1 MAPCN
6 ATAAARRYLLRRS
19 IFRRFRRRC
28 GLRAE
33 LALDSVLKFWIT
45 NSCCSGS
52 GRAAPLGKC
61 WFGNKNSCDKH
72 QKDGTSSFSIPF
84 RATSSYP
91 GIPVEQLLEAWAR
104 ARPSTALR
112 INSKQRPYRFRRVS
126 SRARGSREFLCSLGF
141 TISWGRSAGSNGKQF
156 HMPKCSLCGNDF
168 AGNGILCP
176 ACYAKTPRTVVATR
190 RKVPGTQQYIAI
202 LRVAPMTTALIA
214 INLLIY
220 VLMAVSTKSIDFS
233 VQTLVNW
240 GGDYAPLTRNG
251 EWWRL
256 LTSTFVHGG
265 LLHVGLNMWCLLML
279 GPLAEVAF
287 GKFPYL
293 AAYIATGLCS
303 SLYEHSLCIIP
314 LQSALALPA
323 RSSASRDF

>member
-1 MAPCN
+1 
-6 ATAAARRYLLRRS
+6 
-19 IFRRFRRRC
+19 
-28 GLRAE
+28 
-33 LALDSVLKFWIT
+33 
-45 NSCCSGS
+45 
-52 GRAAPLGKC
+52 
-61 WFGNKNSCDKH
+61 
-72 QKDGTSSFSIPF
+72 
-84 RATSSYP
+84 
-91 GIPVEQLLEAWAR
+91 
-104 ARPSTALR
+104 
-112 INSKQRPYRFRRVS
+112 
-126 SRARGSREFLCSLGF
+126 
-141 TISWGRSAGSNGKQF
+141 
-156 HMPKCSLCGNDF
+156 MPKCSLCGNDF

-303 SLYEHSLCIIP
+303 SLTSTLYHPTSIGVGASGAIFGVAGFLITPIALKRLTVYSTGKSSTLKMLVQFALLNLVIGAAIPVVDVSAHVGGLVAGLIIG
-314 LQSALALPA
+314 LFFALKPRTVGYAPDPPPA
-323 RSSASRDF
+323 RPTNSDDQSFESRSTREIGR